1 MTSEAQIEWVRC
13 FYDAYNRR
21 DWEWIGAMLS
31 KDVQW
36 YSAARGE
43 YVRGLDAVVS
53 LFRSTLEGYPDAKI
67 EVRALHQAGEIV
79 VCECGL
85 STGGSGSSRK
95 SDTASR
101 QGTFCE
107 VMHLRGGRCVQG
119 STYADSLRL
128 LMDLNTAER
137 AA

>member
-1 MTSEAQIEWVRC
+1 MTASDAQFEWVRC

-31 KDVQW
+31 KDVHW
-36 YSAARGE
+36 FSGARGE
-43 YVRGLDAVVS
+43 YVRGVDAVVS
-53 LFRSTLEGYPDAKI
+53 LFRSTLEGFPDAQI
-67 EVRALHQAGEIV
+67 EVRALHQAGDFVI
-79 VCECGL
+79 CECGL
-85 STGGSGSSRK
+85 RIGNARR
-95 SDTASR
+95 SDTNSR

-107 VMHLRGGRCVQG
+107 VMNLRGGRCVQG

-128 LMDLNTAER
+128 LMELNCTER